1 MVVTRRLYY
10 LFEGDRVG
18 STSLLLVNS
27 IDRRNKLAIM
37 MLPTILLALFPP
49 SAVLAFVCGLGLVL
63 ALVLVEVC
71 PDSLL
76 AGGLARHK
84 VE

>member
-10 LFEGDRVG
+10 LFEGDGVG
-18 STSLLLVNS
+18 PTSLLLVNS
-27 IDRRNKLAIM
+27 IDRRNKLAVVM
-37 MLPTILLALFPP
+37 PPTVLLALFPP
-49 SAVLAFVCGLGLVL
+49 SVVLAFVYGLGLVL
-63 ALVLVEVC
+63 AEVC

-76 AGGLARHK
+76 AGGLAHRK